1 VSSHPEQGWYLLCNG
16 VVIFDDTGELAPDG
30 HTTEPHRA
38 RPLSAAAA

>member
-1 VSSHPEQGWYLLCNG
+1 VASHPEQGWCLLCNG

-38 RPLSAAAA
+38 RPFSFAA